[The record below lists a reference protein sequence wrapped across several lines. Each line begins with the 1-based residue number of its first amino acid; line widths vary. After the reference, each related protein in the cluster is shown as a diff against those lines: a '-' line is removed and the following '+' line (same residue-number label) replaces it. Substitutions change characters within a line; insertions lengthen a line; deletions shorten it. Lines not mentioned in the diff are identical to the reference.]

1 MSAFGGKADI
11 FVFCRRLRCA
21 NACRPG
27 GGSFK

>member
-1 MSAFGGKADI
+1 MSAFRGKADI
-11 FVFCRRLRCA
+11 FVFYRRLRCV